1 VSDGPVCAGR
11 GGRNELNMS
20 ATQSGESVEQEP
32 AGAVQQAPRSGGRY
46 SLSARIGAEAAGSF
60 LIVGGALGIGMFNP
74 QGGFAVPFGFGFA
87 MVAAMLAF
95 GYVSGGHFNPAITLG
110 TALAGR
116 TSWKHVLPY
125 IVAQVV
131 GASLATTVLW
141 VILASH
147 PAGSQSQSLFAA
159 ISNSFDASGS
169 SGFGLS
175 GVFLAEAV
183 CTALLVAVYLGATA
197 RGARRGS
204 APFAVGL
211 VLSVRTAF
219 LLPVSNAGMNPARS
233 TATVYFG
240 DGAAAGQLWLFW
252 VAPLLGAVI
261 AGLIYR
267 SAANP
272 ASGAKPA
279 KGKGAKTNSAKGK
292 TAKTKATA
300 DFGFAKDEVALE
312 EPAKDKGATEARDF
326 FDGQGGPAKPQGG
339 AAAK

>member
-1 VSDGPVCAGR
+1 
-11 GGRNELNMS
+11 M
-20 ATQSGESVEQEP
+20 QSGELVEQEP
-32 AGAVQQAPRSGGRY
+32 AGSVQKAQRTGKNY
-46 SLSARIGAEAAGSF
+46 SLSARIGAEATGTF
-60 LIVGGALGIGMFNP
+60 LVVGGALGIGMFNP

-141 VILASH
+141 VVLASH
-147 PAGSQSQSLFAA
+147 PAGTQSQSLFTA
-159 ISNSFDASGS
+159 ISNSFDATGA

-175 GVFLAEAV
+175 GVFLAEAIG
-183 CTALLVAVYLGATA
+183 TALLVAVYLGATA
-197 RGARRGS
+197 RGARPGS
-204 APFAVGL
+204 GPFAVGL
-211 VLSVRTAF
+211 VLSVLTAF
-219 LLPVSNAGMNPARS
+219 LLPISNAGLNPARS

-240 DGAAAGQLWLFW
+240 DGNAAGQLWLFW

-267 SAANP
+267 SAGNP
-272 ASGAKPA
+272 APDAKPGKAKTA
-279 KGKGAKTNSAKGK
+279 KGKAA
-292 TAKTKATA
+292 A
-300 DFGFAKDEVALE
+300 DFAYAKDDVAVA
-312 EPAKDKGATEARDF
+312 EPETTPQPAAEDNGATEARDF
-326 FDGQGGPAKPQGG
+326 FDGKGQPAKPQDG
-339 AAAK
+339 AAGK